1 MNTFVEEWS
10 ARAAHAAGVVFD
22 FGGVISVAPIR
33 SWALYPFCAA
43 RGLDRAAVAAGWT
56 KYRHLWD
63 GGFITFDEMYRR
75 IFADAGRTATAADLA
90 ALWEVDATAWIRDLR
105 PETLDLMRRLKAD
118 GRKLGIL
125 TNMSP
130 DFYERL
136 FVPRA
141 AAYRALV
148 DAEVVSGLEHLYK
161 PQRAIYD
168 LMAQRLALPPERLL
182 FFDDTP
188 ANVEAARAC
197 GWQAEVYPR

>member
-1 MNTFVEEWS
+1 MSFVEEWS

-22 FGGVISVAPIR
+22 FGGVVSVAPG
-33 SWALYPFCAA
+33 SDWALYPFCAA

-75 IFADAGRTATAADLA
+75 IFADAGRTVTADDLA
-90 ALWEVDATAWIRDLR
+90 ALWEVDAEAWIRNLR

-188 ANVEAARAC
+188 ANVEAARAS

>member
-10 ARAAHAAGVVFD
+10 ARATHAAGVVFD
-22 FGGVISVAPIR
+22 FGGVISVAP
-33 SWALYPFCAA
+33 SGAWALYPFCAA

-75 IFADAGRTATAADLA
+75 IFADAGRTVTAADLA
-90 ALWEVDATAWIRDLR
+90 ALWEVDAAAWIRDLR